1 MVRRQRMVAV
11 ALLLLLAP
19 LVLLTSGCPKD
30 PYTAAM
36 AASLDISNGVNDGLT
51 VITQLQQD
59 KLLTQTEVSSI
70 ANYLSILTTLNGQF
84 RTTVKSIHSANAS
97 STKAAYI
104 PAAQAFVTAASNPQV
119 LSAIHV
125 VNPIAQAK
133 VQAFMTAI
141 NTALNG
147 IQLAINSAKGA

>member
-1 MVRRQRMVAV
+1 MQKRTRQLAPLLF
-11 ALLLLLAP
+11 LLLLVP
-19 LVLLTSGCPKD
+19 LLSGCPKD

-51 VITQLQQD
+51 VITQLEQD
-59 KLLTQTEVSSI
+59 KLITQIET
-70 ANYLSILTTLNGQF
+70 AKLATYLGNVTTLNGTF
-84 RTTVKSIHSANAS
+84 RTAVRSIHSANAS

-104 PAAQAFVTAASNPQV
+104 PAAQAFVTAASDPQT
-119 LSAIHV
+119 LAALHV
-125 VNPIAQAK
+125 VNPTADAK
-133 VQAFMTAI
+133 VQAVLTAI

>member
-59 KLLTQTEVSSI
+59 KLITQAEMAKVAT
-70 ANYLSILTTLNGQF
+70 YLGNLTTLNGKF

-97 STKAAYI
+97 SIKAAYI
-104 PAAQAFVTAASNPQV
+104 PAAEAFVTAASDPAT
-119 LSAIHV
+119 LAALHV
-125 VNPIAQAK
+125 VNPAAEAKIQA
-133 VQAFMTAI
+133 VLTAI